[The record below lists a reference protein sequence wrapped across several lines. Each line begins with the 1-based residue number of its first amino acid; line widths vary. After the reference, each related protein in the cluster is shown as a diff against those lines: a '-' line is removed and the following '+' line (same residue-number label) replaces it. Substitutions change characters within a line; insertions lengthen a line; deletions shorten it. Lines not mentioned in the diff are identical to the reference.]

1 MTDVAV
7 VRRPGVS
14 PVALLALALAVVSA
28 GAVMLAGL
36 GTRWGWWP
44 FTTGFVVLRY
54 GFYGAVAALLLGIV
68 AVVRTRP
75 GSGRR
80 GLVVA
85 VLAVLGG
92 GVVTGEL
99 VRWLVRARSA
109 PPIHD
114 ITTDM
119 VDPPGFV
126 AILPLRAQ
134 APNPAT
140 YGGAEVAQQ
149 QQEAYP
155 DVQPVI
161 LTEPPARAL
170 ADAAAVAREMGWEV
184 VAVDSAAGRLE
195 ATATTRW
202 FGFKDDVVVRVRP
215 VGEGSRVDARSV
227 SRVGRGDVGTNARR
241 VREFMARLRGR
252 AGAAA
257 G

>member
-1 MTDVAV
+1 MAEVVV
-7 VRRPGVS
+7 VRRPRIS
-14 PVALLALALAVVSA
+14 PLALLALGLAVLSALAVV
-28 GAVMLAGL
+28 LAGL
-36 GTRWGWWP
+36 GTRWGWWR

-54 GFYGAVAALLLGIV
+54 GFYGAGLALLLGIV

-80 GLVVA
+80 GLLVA
-85 VLAVLGG
+85 VLALLGG

-99 VRWLVRARSA
+99 VRWLARARSA

-119 VDPPGFV
+119 VDPPAFV

-134 APNPAT
+134 AANAAE
-140 YGGAEVAQQ
+140 YGGAAVAQRQ
-149 QQEAYP
+149 QAAYP

-161 LTEPPARAL
+161 LMEPPAKAL
-170 ADAAAVAREMGWEV
+170 ADAAAVAREMGWET
-184 VAVDSAAGRLE
+184 VAVDSAGGRLE

-215 VGEGSRVDARSV
+215 VGTGSRVDVRSV

-241 VREFMARLRGR
+241 VREFMELLKRR
-252 AGAAA
+252 AGA
-257 G
+257 